1 MRIVYFGTPDFAIPP
16 LKLLH
21 QSTHEIISIVTSPDK
36 KSGRGLNVRKS
47 PVKKQGEKFS
57 IPVLQ
62 PNDFN
67 DDEFISNLRKVKAD
81 IFIVVAFK
89 KLPSQIFTMPK
100 HGSINLHA
108 SLLPKYRG
116 AAPIF
121 HALLNGEKET
131 GITTFV
137 INEKIDEGMILLQE
151 KIHVSENAN
160 SADLHDALSHE
171 GARLLL
177 ETINKIEADDINPI
191 KQKNDF
197 FSKAPKIKKTDCKID
212 WNKKSVDIHNLI
224 RALSPSPG
232 AFTFLEQKRMKIF
245 STRMDIIDIHKE
257 LSPGEIC
264 YFNSNLLVGTVD
276 GFIIVDEIQLEGK
289 GKMNV
294 NDFYPG
300 HQYINGM
307 TFA

>member
-21 QSTHEIISIVTSPDK
+21 QSPHEIISIVTAPDK
-36 KSGRGLNVRKS
+36 KSGRGLNVKNS
-47 PVKKQGEKFS
+47 PVKEYGEKNF
-57 IPVLQ
+57 IPILQ

-67 DDEFISNLRKVKAD
+67 DDEFVSNLKELKAD

-89 KLPSQIFTMPK
+89 KLPSQIFMIPNN
-100 HGSINLHA
+100 GSINLHA

-131 GITTFV
+131 GVTTFV

-151 KIHVSENAN
+151 KIHISENAN
-160 SADLHDALSHE
+160 SADLHDELSHE

-177 ETINKIEADDINPI
+177 ETINKIEADNINPI

-197 FSKAPKIKKTDCKID
+197 FSKAPKIKKTDCQIN

-224 RALSPSPG
+224 RALSPRPG

-257 LSPGEIC
+257 LSPGEIY

-307 TFA
+307 IFA